1 MAETTIFKTVTDNI
15 AKWAIVIV
23 AAGATLTAGSAA
35 LESLSNLNG
44 TVAVAD
50 EGPTNTWPVPAP
62 TATPTPTESP
72 RNTWPAPVAAGAED
86 DNPNTW
92 PVPPTTP
99 TPDPNT
105 WPSA

>member
-35 LESLSNLNG
+35 LESLSTLNG

-50 EGPTNTWPVPAP
+50 DDPGNTWPVPAP
-62 TATPTPTESP
+62 TPTPTDGP
-72 RNTWPAPVAAGAED
+72 GNTWPAPVAAD
-86 DNPNTW
+86 DPGNTW